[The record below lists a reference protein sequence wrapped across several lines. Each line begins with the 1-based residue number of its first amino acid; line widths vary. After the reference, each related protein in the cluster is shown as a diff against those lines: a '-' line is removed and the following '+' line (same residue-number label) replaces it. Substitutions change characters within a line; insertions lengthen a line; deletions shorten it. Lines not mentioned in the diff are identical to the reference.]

1 VDDSILANDDEQVLQ
16 SIKGELSNAFEMI
29 DIGPIEFCFWI
40 RVSSNIT
47 DHSIHLSQEKYLT
60 FILKCLRCWIV
71 NLLIDL
77 YQLDKKSQKK
87 WDQKTYMK

>member
-16 SIKGELSNAFEMI
+16 GIKDEVFNAFEMV

-40 RVSSNIT
+40 QVSSDIT
-47 DHSIHLSQEKYLT
+47 YHSIHLSQEKYLAY
-60 FILKCLRCWIV
+60 ILKCLGCWIV

-77 YQLDKKSQKK
+77 YQLKKKSQKK